1 MGRDISK
8 ADLQAICASG
18 EATKLL
24 HAFLQDLREDVA
36 TAITQTATIYHKG
49 ILGTDVIR
57 SPNASDL
64 ATSLVLTNELRR
76 AIIAHC
82 ASTGDQGIHKAASAI
97 AISAPVAT
105 DLATAYT
112 LINEL
117 KADYNTHL
125 TESGVHLKN
134 DSTNSVSSADANSQ
148 GSLNTLANE
157 IKTDMNA
164 HRLGSMSAGFIAAL

>member
-24 HAFLQDLREDVA
+24 HTFLQDLREDVV

-64 ATSLVLTNELRR
+64 ATSLVLANEVR
-76 AIIAHC
+76 AAAIAHF
-82 ASTGDQGIHKAASAI
+82 ASTGDQGIHMTASTEVI
-97 AISAPVAT
+97 AAPVAT
-105 DLATAYT
+105 DLASAYV
-112 LINEL
+112 IANEV
-117 KADYNTHL
+117 KADFTDHL
-125 TESGVHLKN
+125 DESGVHLKT
-134 DSTNSVSSADANSQ
+134 DSTNTVTSADADSQ
-148 GSLNTLANE
+148 AKLNTLLNE